1 MQYEISNRMSDV
13 HGSAIRELFK
23 LGADPNMISFGGGNP
38 SAETFPVP
46 EIADIIADVMKDAPV
61 SVLQYGLSEGLHAAA
76 RYDEGLPYP
85 HTGFFD
91 FENNELFIL
100 SGGQQCADLTTKV
113 LVNEG
118 DIILTEDPAFVGCLN
133 TFRSYG
139 AKLIGIPMQQD
150 GMDTDAL
157 EAALK
162 AHPEAK
168 LLYTIPSFQN
178 PSGITTTLEKRKKV
192 YELACKYDI
201 AILEDNPYG
210 ELRFSGEDVPTIKS
224 MDTEGRVL
232 YAGSFSK
239 VMAPAFRLGFLVFN
253 KSLTMPLTIAKQT
266 TDVHSNVLFQYVC
279 NEYMTKYDFAAHLD
293 KARDVYR
300 AKCNLMLDTMRR
312 TFHPAVTFS
321 QPEGGLFAMAFLPDG
336 MDSRRLSARRFSAVF
351 SACPVRRF
359 WQTKSKYPT
368 PSVSTIPPRQTS
380 RSSKASKSSANSP
393 TNGSRSN
400 QNESYG
406 IQRPSGR
413 TRVFRSLQSVSEHGS
428 SSFSAGHA
436 DSRQRRPDA
445 RFSTAFP
452 APATCLRRFW
462 KSSQK
467 TACAMPP
474 CAPSATIT

>member
-46 EIADIIADVMKDAPV
+46 EIADIIADVMKNAPV
-61 SVLQYGLSEGLHAAA
+61 SVLQYGLSEGYTPL
-76 RYDEGLPYP
+76 RDTMKDYLTRTQG
-85 HTGFFD
+85 FD

-239 VMAPAFRLGFLVFN
+239 VMAPGVPTGFSGVQQ
-253 KSLTMPLTIAKQT
+253 IA
-266 TDVHSNVLFQYVC
+266 HH
-279 NEYMTKYDFAAHLD
+279 AAHHRQADHRCALQ
-293 KARDVYR
+293 R
-300 AKCNLMLDTMRR
+300 A
-312 TFHPAVTFS
+312 V
-321 QPEGGLFAMAFLPDG
+321 
-336 MDSRRLSARRFSAVF
+336 
-351 SACPVRRF
+351 PVC
-359 WQTKSKYPT
+359 
-368 PSVSTIPPRQTS
+368 
-380 RSSKASKSSANSP
+380 
-393 TNGSRSN
+393 
-400 QNESYG
+400 
-406 IQRPSGR
+406 
-413 TRVFRSLQSVSEHGS
+413 LQ
-428 SSFSAGHA
+428 
-436 DSRQRRPDA
+436 
-445 RFSTAFP
+445 
-452 APATCLRRFW
+452 
-462 KSSQK
+462 
-467 TACAMPP
+467 
-474 CAPSATIT
+474 

>member
-1 MQYEISNRMSDV
+1 MQYTISHRMSDV

-23 LGADPNMISFGGGNP
+23 LGADPSMISFGGGNP

-46 EIADIIADVMKDAPV
+46 EIAEIMADVMKNAPV
-61 SVLQYGLSEGLHAAA
+61 SVLQYGLSEGYTPLRDTMKEYLA
-76 RYDEGLPYP
+76 RTQG
-85 HTGFFD
+85 FD
-91 FENNELFIL
+91 FEKNELFIV

-118 DIILTEDPAFVGCLN
+118 DVILTEDPAFVGCLN

-139 AKLIGIPMQQD
+139 AKLVGVPMQQD

-192 YELACKYDI
+192 YELACRYDI

-336 MDSRRLSARRFSAVF
+336 SRLSARRLSAVY
-351 SACPVRRF
+351 SACPAQRS
-359 WQTKSKYPT
+359 WQTKSRCPT
-368 PSVSTIPPRQTS
+368 PSASTILPRPMS
-380 RSSKASKSSANSP
+380 RSSRASKFSASSP

-400 QNESYG
+400 KNESYG

-413 TRVFRSLQSVSEHGS
+413 TRVFRSLQSV
-428 SSFSAGHA
+428 A
-436 DSRQRRPDA
+436 
-445 RFSTAFP
+445 
-452 APATCLRRFW
+452 
-462 KSSQK
+462 
-467 TACAMPP
+467 
-474 CAPSATIT
+474 

>member
-38 SAETFPVP
+38 SAETFPVS
-46 EIADIIADVMKDAPV
+46 EIADIIADVMKNAPV
-61 SVLQYGLSEGLHAAA
+61 SVLQYGLSEGYTPL
-76 RYDEGLPYP
+76 RDTMKDYLTRTQG
-85 HTGFFD
+85 FD

-118 DIILTEDPAFVGCLN
+118 DVILTEDPAFVGCLN

-157 EAALK
+157 EA
-162 AHPEAK
+162 
-168 LLYTIPSFQN
+168 
-178 PSGITTTLEKRKKV
+178 ITTTLEKRKKV

-336 MDSRRLSARRFSAVF
+336 MDSQPF
-351 SACPVRRF
+351 VRE
-359 WQTKSKYPT
+359 
-368 PSVSTIPPRQTS
+368 
-380 RSSKASKSSANSP
+380 A
-393 TNGSRSN
+393 
-400 QNESYG
+400 
-406 IQRPSGR
+406 IQRGVLCVPGSAFLADEKQ
-413 TRVFRSLQSVSEHGS
+413 VSNAFRLNY
-428 SSFSAGHA
+428 
-436 DSRQRRPDA
+436 
-445 RFSTAFP
+445 STP
-452 APATCLRRFW
+452 TDEQIVKGIEILGKLTHEW
-462 KSSQK
+462 IKE
-467 TACAMPP
+467 
-474 CAPSATIT
+474 

>member
-1 MQYEISNRMSDV
+1 M
-13 HGSAIRELFK
+13 
-23 LGADPNMISFGGGNP
+23 
-38 SAETFPVP
+38 P
-46 EIADIIADVMKDAPV
+46 EIADIIADVMKNAPV
-61 SVLQYGLSEGLHAAA
+61 SVLQYGLSEGYTPL
-76 RYDEGLPYP
+76 RDTMKDYLTRTQG
-85 HTGFFD
+85 FD

-118 DIILTEDPAFVGCLN
+118 DVILTEDPAFVGCLN

-150 GMDTDAL
+150 GMDMDAL
-157 EAALK
+157 EVALK

-178 PSGITTTLEKRKKV
+178 PSGITTTLEKRKRCMNSR
-192 YELACKYDI
+192 ASTI
-201 AILEDNPYG
+201 SPF
-210 ELRFSGEDVPTIKS
+210 LRTTRTASCDFRRGRADIKS

-266 TDVHSNVLFQYVC
+266 TDIHSNVLFQYVC

-336 MDSRRLSARRFSAVF
+336 MDSQPFVREAIQRGVLCVPGSAFLADEKQVSNAFRLNYS
-351 SACPVRRF
+351 
-359 WQTKSKYPT
+359 TPT
-368 PSVSTIPPRQTS
+368 DEQIVKGIEIL
-380 RSSKASKSSANSP
+380 ASSP

-400 QNESYG
+400 KNESYG

-413 TRVFRSLQSVSEHGS
+413 TRVFRSLQSV
-428 SSFSAGHA
+428 A
-436 DSRQRRPDA
+436 
-445 RFSTAFP
+445 
-452 APATCLRRFW
+452 
-462 KSSQK
+462 
-467 TACAMPP
+467 
-474 CAPSATIT
+474 